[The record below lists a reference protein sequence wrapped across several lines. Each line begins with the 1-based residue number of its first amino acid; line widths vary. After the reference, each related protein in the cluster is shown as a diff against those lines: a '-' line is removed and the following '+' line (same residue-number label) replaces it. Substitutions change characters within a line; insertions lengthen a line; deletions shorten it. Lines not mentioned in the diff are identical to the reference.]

1 MSGYALRPRADA
13 DLADIWRYTAQ
24 EWSVDQA
31 DRYYRGIIA
40 ALQMLGEQPSLGRAC
55 DDIGPAIADTTSPR
69 TSCSTSCLAVLLTS
83 CASFMRA
90 AIFNVICRTLE

>member
-1 MSGYALRPRADA
+1 MSGYALRPRAEA

-24 EWSVDQA
+24 QWSVDQA

-55 DDIGPAIADTTSPR
+55 DDIRPGYRRYNVAAHVVFY
-69 TSCSTSCLAVLLTS
+69 VLTGGVVDVVRILH
-83 CASFMRA
+83 ARRDFQRHLPNA
-90 AIFNVICRTLE
+90 